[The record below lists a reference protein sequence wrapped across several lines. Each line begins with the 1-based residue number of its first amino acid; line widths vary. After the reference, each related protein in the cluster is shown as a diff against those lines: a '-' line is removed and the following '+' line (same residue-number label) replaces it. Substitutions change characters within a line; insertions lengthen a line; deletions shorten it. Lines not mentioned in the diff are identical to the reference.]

1 MKMKRK
7 TITALSLAVA
17 LGVGA
22 TDMKDLK
29 IYVNPG
35 HGGHDSDDRNVVVP
49 PFKQGDADGFWESN
63 SNLDKGLALRDL
75 LEGLGAN
82 VMMSRTTNTTD
93 DDRNLHEIGYEAN
106 AYGADFMFA
115 IHSNATGTSA
125 RNNQPLML
133 YRGFTN
139 DPVSPEAKAMS
150 LVLNRQLL
158 ENQVTSWS
166 STSTWL
172 AGDYDFYDWGV
183 GVGLGVLRKLTVP
196 GMLSE
201 GSYHDYIPET
211 YRLLNKDYCWLEAY
225 HFTKSVMEYFNT
237 AEKFSTGVVCG
248 ALYDSRLVCTD
259 AIYNGIFYGH
269 DESKPVCG
277 ATVQLLQGG
286 EVKYDYTTDALFNG
300 VYMMKAVEPGTYT
313 LKVTHSEYDN
323 YEQEVTVTA
332 NTVTYQNLALDRTR
346 STAPEVVSYSPVW
359 NDGDAAVACNEPVV
373 LNFNWDMDTESVEK
387 NFSITPSVE
396 GTIRWE
402 DSQYRLVFE
411 PKRAYDTNTLYT
423 VRLAKDAKHPAG
435 LSMKEDFVMQF
446 RTDNVNVYQVVAS
459 SPSEGA
465 KVHYKTPTV
474 EFRFDGQPTT
484 DKIQEQ
490 IVVKDKSGNQMGY
503 SVRTKKFSKDGDDY
517 GYFQIRL
524 SNDLTVGETYT
535 VEVSGDVC
543 NKNGIKV
550 AEPMTVHFTAV
561 DASVDPAAVTLV
573 DALDASGAL
582 AADVDAS
589 TGCSSLAVAANT
601 STKLEGSA
609 SVKVDYQFENQDGGK
624 AVVNFATEPA
634 TAFTKDN
641 MIALK
646 VYGDLSGNQ
655 LNAVLANGSETKIV
669 TLAKLDFLGWK
680 HADVSLAGIGD
691 GNYTLKGFEVVQT
704 GNFYGKKG
712 TLYLDKVAVGAADD
726 AGVGRVSVAGLRI
739 YPNPASELLIANAD
753 CTILGI
759 EVVALDGRKVAQ
771 AVGNVINVS
780 ELAEGVYVAKI
791 HTTAGTEN
799 HKFAVKH

>member
-7 TITALSLAVA
+7 TLTALSLAVA

-49 PFKQGDADGFWESN
+49 PFKSGDADGYWESN

-75 LEGLGAN
+75 LESLGAN

-115 IHSNATGTSA
+115 IHSNATGTSS
-125 RNNQPLML
+125 RVNQPLML

-166 STSTWL
+166 STNTWL

-211 YRLLNKDYCWLEAY
+211 YRLLNKDFCWLEAY
-225 HFTKSVMEYFNT
+225 HFTKAVMEYFNT
-237 AEKFSTGVVCG
+237 TEKFTTGVVCG
-248 ALYDSRLVCTD
+248 ALYDSRLICTE
-259 AIYNGIFYGH
+259 AIYNNIFYGH
-269 DESKPVCG
+269 DKSKPVCG
-277 ATVQLLQGG
+277 ATVQLLQGS
-286 EVKYDYTTDALFNG
+286 EVRYEYTTDNLFNG
-300 VYMMKAVEPGTYT
+300 VYMLKAVEPGTYT
-313 LKVTHSEYDN
+313 LKVTHPEYDD

-346 STAPEVVSYSPVW
+346 LTAPEVVSYSPVW
-359 NDGDAAVACNEPVV
+359 NDGDAAVACNVPVV
-373 LNFNWDMDTESVEK
+373 LNFNWDMDTESVEQ
-387 NFSITPSVE
+387 NFSITPAVD

-423 VRLAKDAKHPAG
+423 VRIAKEAKHPAG

-446 RTDNVNVYQVVAS
+446 LTDNKNIYQVVAS

-465 KVHYKTPTV
+465 KVHYQTPTI

-490 IVVKDKSGNQMGY
+490 IVVKDKDNNQLAY

-524 SNDLTVGETYT
+524 SKDLTVGEAYT
-535 VEVSGDVC
+535 VDVSGDVC
-543 NKNGIKV
+543 DKNGIKL
-550 AEPMTVHFTAV
+550 AAPMTIPFTAV
-561 DASVDPAAVTLV
+561 DASVDPAAITLV
-573 DALDASGAL
+573 DALDASGEL
-582 AADVDAS
+582 VAAESS
-589 TGCSSLAVAANT
+589 TGCKSLTVAANS

-609 SVKVDYQFENQDGGK
+609 SAKVDYTFEAEDGGK
-624 AVVNFATEPA
+624 VVLNFATAP
-634 TAFTKDN
+634 TTTFTKDN

-646 VYGDLSGNQ
+646 VNGDLSSNQ
-655 LNAVLANGSETKIV
+655 LNAVFADGLETKTV
-669 TLAKLDFLGWK
+669 PLTKLNFLGWK
-680 HADVSLAGIGD
+680 HVDVSLAEIGS
-691 GNYTLKGFEVVQT
+691 GNYALQGFEVVQA

-712 TLYLDKVAVGAADD
+712 TLYLDKVAIGAASD
-726 AGVGRVSVAGLRI
+726 AGVGRVSVSGLRI

-759 EVVALDGRKVAQ
+759 DVVALDGRSVARSM
-771 AVGNVINVS
+771 GNVVNVS
-780 ELAEGVYVAKI
+780 DLAEGVYVAKI

>member
-1 MKMKRK
+1 MKRK

-17 LGVGA
+17 ICVGA

-49 PFKQGDADGFWESN
+49 PFKQGDADGYWESN

-75 LEGLGAN
+75 LQGLGAN

-106 AYGADFMFA
+106 AFGADFMFA
-115 IHSNATGTSA
+115 IHSNATGTAS
-125 RNNQPLML
+125 RVNQPLML

-139 DPVSPEAKAMS
+139 DPVSPVAKEMA
-150 LVLNRQLL
+150 LVLNKQLL

-166 STSTWL
+166 STNTWL

-225 HFTKSVMEYFNT
+225 HFAKSVIEYFGT
-237 AEKFSTGVVCG
+237 TEKFTTGVVCG
-248 ALYDSRLVCTD
+248 SLYDSRLICTD

-269 DESKPVCG
+269 DKSKPVCG
-277 ATVQLLQGG
+277 ATVQLLQNG
-286 EVKYDYTTDALFNG
+286 EEKYSYTTDQLFNG
-300 VYMMKAVEPGTYT
+300 VYMLKAVEPGTYT
-313 LKVTHSEYDN
+313 LKVTHPEYDT
-323 YEQEVTVTA
+323 YEQEVVVTA

-346 STAPEVVSYSPVW
+346 LTPPEVVTYSPVW
-359 NDGDAAVACNEPVV
+359 NEGDAAVACNVPIV
-373 LNFNWDMDTESVEK
+373 LDFNWDMDTESVEK
-387 NFSITPSVE
+387 NFSITPAVE

-411 PKRAYDTNTLYT
+411 PKRAYETNTLYT
-423 VRLAKDAKHPAG
+423 VRIAKDAKHPAG
-435 LSMKEDFVMQF
+435 MSMTDDFVMQF
-446 RTDNVNVYQVVAS
+446 RTDNKNVYKILTS

-465 KVHYKTPTV
+465 KVHYKTPTI
-474 EFRFDGQPTT
+474 EFRFDGHPTT
-484 DKIQEQ
+484 TKIQEQ
-490 IVVKDKSGNQMGY
+490 IIVKDKDGNQLAY
-503 SVRTKKFSKDGDDY
+503 NVRSKKFSKSGDEY

-524 SNDLTVGETYT
+524 SKDLTVGETYT

-543 NKNGIKV
+543 DANGIKV
-550 AEPMTVHFTAV
+550 AAPESLQFTAV
-561 DASVDPAAVTLV
+561 DASADPATVTLV
-573 DALDASGAL
+573 DALDASDAL
-582 AADVDAS
+582 AADSDAS
-589 TGCSSLAVAANT
+589 TGCTSLAVASNST
-601 STKLEGSA
+601 TKLEGSA
-609 SVKVDYQFENQDGGK
+609 AAKVDYQFEAQEGGA
-624 AVVNFATEPA
+624 AVVKFATAPE

-641 MIALK
+641 MITLK

-655 LNAVLANGSETKIV
+655 LAAVFGNGSETKTV
-669 TLAKLDFLGWK
+669 ALTKLDFLGWK
-680 HADVSLAGIGD
+680 HVDVSLEGIG
-691 GNYTLKGFEVVQT
+691 E
-704 GNFYGKKG
+704 GNFTLQGFKVLQAGNVYGKKG
-712 TLYLDKVAVGAADD
+712 TLYLDKVAIGAASD
-726 AGVGRVSVAGLRI
+726 AGVGKVSASVLRI
-739 YPNPASELLIANAD
+739 YPNPASELLIANGD
-753 CTILGI
+753 CTILGV
-759 EVVALDGRKVAQ
+759 EVLTLDGRLAAKAT
-771 AVGNVINVS
+771 GNVVNVS
-780 ELAEGVYVAKI
+780 DLAEGVYVARI
-791 HTTAGTEN
+791 HTVAGAEN

>member
-573 DALDASGAL
+573 DALDTSGAL

-655 LNAVLANGSETKIV
+655 LNAVLANGSETKTV
-669 TLAKLDFLGWK
+669 ALAKLDFLGWK

-691 GNYTLKGFEVVQT
+691 GNYTIKGFEVVQA

-726 AGVGRVSVAGLRI
+726 AGVGRVSVSGLRI

-771 AVGNVINVS
+771 AVGNVVNVS
-780 ELAEGVYVAKI
+780 ELTEGVYVAKI